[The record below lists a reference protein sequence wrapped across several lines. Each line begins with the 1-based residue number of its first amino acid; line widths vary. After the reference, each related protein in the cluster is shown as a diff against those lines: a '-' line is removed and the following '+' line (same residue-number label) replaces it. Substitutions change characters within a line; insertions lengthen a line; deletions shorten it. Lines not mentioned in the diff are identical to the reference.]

1 MSIKGQTVEERKAE
15 VLIKLRKYKLL
26 EKEKFEGAFGY
37 IVEIPEDKEKA
48 LIWCILDQATVGIV
62 SMNQL
67 YKVMK
72 EKELERAIV
81 VTEGRY
87 THAVKQGAKKKKVEL
102 LLKSF
107 PVFDIFEH
115 ALVPMHEILTVKERQ
130 QLLTQYKV
138 KPYQMPQVTST
149 DPAVKAI
156 GAKPGDVL
164 RIIRKSSTAGEHIAY
179 PLCSRIKHYSLF
191 SYHHFCSFNDSLYFI
206 ANFKI
211 QIFRGIFCYNRSN
224 YGWHLYLNF
233 DFCRYD
239 AFLN

>member
-1 MSIKGQTVEERKAE
+1 VSIKGETVEERKAE
-15 VLIKLRKYKLL
+15 VLIKLRKYKLT

-37 IVEIPEDKEKA
+37 TIEIPEDKEKA

-62 SMNQL
+62 AMNQL

-72 EKELERAIV
+72 EKEIDRAIV
-81 VTEGRY
+81 ITEGRY

-115 ALVPMHEILTVKERQ
+115 ALVPRHEILSVKERQ
-130 QLLTQYKV
+130 QLLDMYKV
-138 KPYQMPQVTST
+138 KPYQMPQIGST

-164 RIIRKSSTAGEHIAY
+164 RVIRKSSTAGEHIAY
-179 PLCSRIKHYSLF
+179 
-191 SYHHFCSFNDSLYFI
+191 
-206 ANFKI
+206 
-211 QIFRGIFCYNRSN
+211 
-224 YGWHLYLNF
+224 
-233 DFCRYD
+233 RYVVE
-239 AFLN
+239 

>member
-1 MSIKGQTVEERKAE
+1 MEERKAE

-26 EKEKFEGAFGY
+26 EKEQFEGAFGY
-37 IVEIPEDKEKA
+37 IVEIPEDKQKA

-87 THAVKQGAKKKKVEL
+87 THAVKQGAKKKNVEL

-115 ALVPMHEILTVKERQ
+115 ALVPKHEILTAKEKQ
-130 QLLTQYKV
+130 QLLTKYKV
-138 KPYQMPQVTST
+138 QPYQMPQVTST

-179 PLCSRIKHYSLF
+179 
-191 SYHHFCSFNDSLYFI
+191 
-206 ANFKI
+206 
-211 QIFRGIFCYNRSN
+211 
-224 YGWHLYLNF
+224 
-233 DFCRYD
+233 RYVVE
-239 AFLN
+239 